1 MDRKIYI
8 LFQFLLIL
16 LLSNNIFAGRTG
28 KITGIV
34 TDAQTSEPL
43 LGINVIIEGTTQ
55 GAATGADG
63 TYIIINVEP
72 GTYNL
77 VFSGVGFQKKIVA
90 NVSVSSDFTTNI
102 NVELSSEAIGL
113 ETVVIQAEKPLVRKD
128 LTSSHTVI
136 DNTQI
141 DVLPVE
147 TINQILTL
155 QAGITEGV
163 GGELHIR
170 GGRATEIS
178 YNVNGISVNNLFA
191 RTSFAAG
198 SEGDFV
204 GTTRNVQIS
213 TNAVKELSV
222 ESGTF
227 NAEYG
232 NALSGIVNTVTKE
245 GGSKYTGSISYYTG
259 DYVSNHEDIF
269 LNINDI
275 NPVTDQVAEG
285 TLGGPVPLT
294 GDNLTFFLSGRYNNN
309 KGYLY
314 GRREHTIYDSVY
326 RSITNPNDIRISQT
340 GDNSIVSMNPSK
352 DYNLTGKFT
361 VKPFSTLK
369 LNYDVIYSNSDYQ
382 IYYHDYKYNPDA
394 NYHRY
399 EWGLVNS
406 LEVRHALSSSTFYTL
421 LGSYSLYD
429 FKRYLFPL
437 LDQSGNSVSFRPGMS
452 LADLHPDPRYQP
464 SYKTNTVTPY
474 TFVSGGTLNYQ
485 VYQRSYT
492 YELKFDMTSQIS
504 NQHEVK
510 FGVQT
515 KRDIMDFED
524 FTIQRDTTQ
533 YLTPTI
539 LGTESSVHD
548 LYSKKPVQYSAY
560 LQDKMEFVS
569 MIINAGL
576 RFDYFNSHSVY
587 APDINEPGSNL
598 TNADQ
603 KIEFSPRIGISF
615 PITDQGIIHFSYGHF
630 YQLPP
635 YTYLYTNSVFKSFG
649 GIPTYGNANL
659 NPERTVTYE
668 IGLQQQLSET
678 VAFNVTA
685 FYKDVRDLLALQ
697 RIRISTSVT
706 YDKYVNK
713 DYGNIKGITFSL
725 TKRKLP
731 DDFFGASIDY
741 TFQVAEGNEVGAEA
755 FFLDL
760 SSGRQSE
767 KIPVPLNW
775 DQPHTLNGVITFG
788 RPKDWHVTI
797 VGSINTGLPYT
808 PQLIESQILL
818 DPNSGRKP
826 MKTNVDLL
834 IEKSFEIQS
843 TVVTLFAKV
852 FNLFDQLNEIS
863 VYDNTGRATYNLEE
877 SKGGPQET
885 NRLAE
890 TVSGVHSATEYFVRP
905 QYYSAPRE
913 VRLGVSLEF

>member
-1 MDRKIYI
+1 MNRKTNI

-16 LLSNNIFAGRTG
+16 LLSINIFAGRTG
-28 KITGIV
+28 KITGKV

-43 LGINVIIEGTTQ
+43 IGINVIIEGTTQ

-72 GTYNL
+72 GTYSL

-90 NVSVSSDFTTNI
+90 NASVSSDFTTNI
-102 NVELSSEAIGL
+102 NVKLSSETIGL

-136 DNTQI
+136 DNNQI

-155 QAGITEGV
+155 QAGVTEGV

-191 RTSFAAG
+191 RTSFSTG

-232 NALSGIVNTVTKE
+232 NALSGVVNTVTKE
-245 GGSKYTGSISYYTG
+245 GGSKYTGSLSYYTG
-259 DYVSNHEDIF
+259 DYVSSHEDVF
-269 LNINDI
+269 LNINKI
-275 NPVTDQVAEG
+275 NLVTDQVMEG
-285 TLGGPVPLT
+285 TFGGPVPFT
-294 GDNLTFFLSGRYNNN
+294 GDNLNFFLSGRYNNN
-309 KGYLY
+309 QGYLY

-326 RSITNPNDIRISQT
+326 RSITDPNDIRIAQT
-340 GDNSIVSMNPSK
+340 GDNSLVSMNPSK

-382 IYYHDYKYNPDA
+382 TYYHDYKYNPDA

-406 LEVRHALSSSTFYTL
+406 LEVRHALSSSTFYSL
-421 LGSYSLYD
+421 LGSYSIYD

-437 LDQSGNSVSFRPGMS
+437 LDQSGNAVSFYPGMS
-452 LADLHPDPRYQP
+452 LANLHADPRYQP
-464 SYKTNTVTPY
+464 SYKANTVTPY

-485 VYQRSYT
+485 IYQRSYT
-492 YELKFDMTSQIS
+492 YELKFDMTSQIN

-515 KRDIMDFED
+515 KRDIMDYED

-539 LGTESSVHD
+539 LGTESSAHD
-548 LYSKKPVQYSAY
+548 LYSKKPVLYSAY

-569 MIINAGL
+569 MIINAGI
-576 RFDYFNSHSVY
+576 RFDYFNSHSDY
-587 APDINEPGSNL
+587 APDINEPRSNL
-598 TNADQ
+598 TNSDL

-635 YTYLYTNSVFKSFG
+635 YTYLYTNPAYKSFG

-659 NPERTVTYE
+659 NPEKTVTYE

-678 VAFNVTA
+678 IAFNVTG

-697 RIRISTSVT
+697 RIRVSTSVT

-741 TFQVAEGNEVGAEA
+741 TFEVAEGNEVGAES
-755 FFLDL
+755 FFLDI

-767 KIPVPLNW
+767 KIPIPLNW
-775 DQPHTLNGVITFG
+775 DQTHTLNGVITFG
-788 RPKDWHVTI
+788 NPKDWYVTV
-797 VGSINTGLPYT
+797 VGTINTGLPYT
-808 PQLIESQILL
+808 PQLIESKILL

-826 MKTNVDLL
+826 MQTNVDLL

-843 TVVTLFAKV
+843 TVITLFAKV
-852 FNLFDQLNEIS
+852 FNLFDVLNERS

-877 SKGGPQET
+877 TKGGPQET

-890 TVSGVHSATEYFVRP
+890 TVPGVHSASEYFVRP
-905 QYYSAPRE
+905 QYYSTPRE
-913 VRLGVSLEF
+913 VRLGISLEF

>member
-1 MDRKIYI
+1 MYRKKYI

-28 KITGIV
+28 KIAGKV

-55 GAATGADG
+55 GAATGNDG
-63 TYIIINVEP
+63 TYIIINIEP
-72 GTYNL
+72 GNYNL

-90 NVSVSSDFTTNI
+90 NVSVASDFTTNI
-102 NVELSSEAIGL
+102 NVKLSSEAIGL

-147 TINQILTL
+147 SINQILTL

-191 RTSFAAG
+191 RTSFSAG

-245 GGSKYTGSISYYTG
+245 GGSRYTGSISYYTG
-259 DYVSNHEDIF
+259 DYISNHEDIF
-269 LNINDI
+269 LNINKI
-275 NPVTDQVAEG
+275 NPVTDQVVEG
-285 TLGGPVPLT
+285 TFGGPVPLT
-294 GDNLTFFLSGRYNNN
+294 NDNLTFFLSGRYNNN
-309 KGYLY
+309 QGYLY
-314 GRREHTIYDSVY
+314 GLREHTIYDSVY
-326 RSITNPNDIRISQT
+326 RSITNPNDIRIAQT

-382 IYYHDYKYNPDA
+382 TYYHDYKYNPDA

-406 LEVRHALSSSTFYTL
+406 LEVRHALSSSSFYTL
-421 LGSYSLYD
+421 LGSYSIYD
-429 FKRYLFPL
+429 YKRYLFPL
-437 LDQSGNSVSFRPGMS
+437 LDQSGNAVSFHPGMS
-452 LADLHPDPRYQP
+452 LANLYPDPRYQP
-464 SYKTNTVTPY
+464 SYKSNTVTPY

-485 VYQRSYT
+485 LYQRSYT
-492 YELKFDMTSQIS
+492 YELRFDMTSQIN

-515 KRDIMDFED
+515 KHDMMDFED

-548 LYSKKPVQYSAY
+548 LYSRKPVQYSAY
-560 LQDKMEFVS
+560 LQDKMEFIS
-569 MIINAGL
+569 MIINAGI
-576 RFDYFNSHSVY
+576 RFDYFNAHSVY
-587 APDINEPGSNL
+587 APDNNAPKDNL
-598 TNADQ
+598 TNAGS

-635 YTYLYTNSVFKSFG
+635 YTYLYTNPEFKSFG
-649 GIPTYGNANL
+649 GIPTYSNANL
-659 NPERTVTYE
+659 NPEKTVTYE

-678 VAFNVTA
+678 IAFNVTG

-725 TKRKLP
+725 TKRKLA

-741 TFQVAEGNEVGAEA
+741 TFQVAEGNEVGAES

-775 DQPHTLNGVITFG
+775 DQTHTLNGVITFG
-788 RPKDWHVTI
+788 SPKDWYITI

-826 MKTNVDLL
+826 MKSNVDLL
-834 IEKSFEIQS
+834 IEKSFEIQN

-852 FNLFDQLNEIS
+852 FNLFDELNEIL

-877 SKGGPQET
+877 TKGGPQET
-885 NRLAE
+885 NRIAE

>member
-1 MDRKIYI
+1 MNRKIKI
-8 LFQFLLIL
+8 FFQFLLII
-16 LLSNNIFAGRTG
+16 LLSNNIFAGVTG
-28 KITGIV
+28 KITGKV

-63 TYIIINVEP
+63 SYIIINIEP
-72 GTYNL
+72 GTYKL
-77 VFSGVGFQKKIVA
+77 IFSGVGFQKKIVT

-113 ETVVIQAEKPLVRKD
+113 ETVVVQAEKPLVRKD

-136 DNTQI
+136 DNTEI

-147 TINQILTL
+147 SINQILTL
-155 QAGITEGV
+155 QAGITEGA

-170 GGRATEIS
+170 GGRATEVS

-191 RTSFAAG
+191 RTS

-213 TNAVKELSV
+213 TNAIQELSV

-232 NALSGIVNTVTKE
+232 NALSGVVNTVTKE
-245 GGSKYTGSISYYTG
+245 GGSKYTGSLSYYTG
-259 DYVSNHEDIF
+259 DYVSDHENIF
-269 LNINDI
+269 LNINKI
-275 NPVTDQVAEG
+275 NPVTDQVVEG
-285 TLGGPVPLT
+285 TFGGPFPFINE
-294 GDNLTFFLSGRYNNN
+294 GLTFFLSGRYNNN
-309 KGYLY
+309 KGYLD
-314 GRREHTIYDSVY
+314 GQRQFTIYDSVF
-326 RSITNPNDIRISQT
+326 RSLTNPNDIRVSQT
-340 GDNSIVSMNPSK
+340 GDNSIVAMNPSK

-361 VKPFSTLK
+361 IKPLSTLK
-369 LNYDVIYSNSDYQ
+369 LNYNIIYSNSEYQ
-382 IYYHDYKYNPDA
+382 TYDHDYKYNPDA
-394 NYHRY
+394 NYHRF
-399 EWGLVNS
+399 EWGLINS
-406 LEVRHALSSSTFYTL
+406 FEVRHALSNSTFYTL
-421 LGSYSLYD
+421 LGSYSIYD

-437 LDQSGNSVSFRPGMS
+437 LDQSGNAVSFYPGMS
-452 LADLHPDPRYQP
+452 LANLHADPRYQP
-464 SYKTNTVTPY
+464 SYKSNTVTPY
-474 TFVSGGTLNYQ
+474 TFVSGGTLNEQ
-485 VYQRSYT
+485 FYQRSKT
-492 YELKFDMTSQIS
+492 FELKFDITSQIS
-504 NQHEVK
+504 SQHEVK

-515 KRDIMDFED
+515 ERDMMDFEN

-548 LYSKKPVQYSAY
+548 LYTKKPVQYSAY

-569 MIINAGL
+569 MIINAGI

-587 APDINEPGSNL
+587 APDINAPHDNL
-598 TNADQ
+598 INADA
-603 KIEFSPRIGISF
+603 KVEFSPRIGISF
-615 PITDQGIIHFSYGHF
+615 PVTDQGIIHFSYGHF

-635 YTYLYTNSVFKSFG
+635 FTYLYTNPSFKSFG

-678 VAFNVTA
+678 IAFDVTS

-731 DDFFGASIDY
+731 DDIFGASLDY
-741 TFQVAEGNEVGAEA
+741 TFQVAEGNEVGAES

-775 DQPHTLNGVITFG
+775 DQTHTLNGVITFG
-788 RPKDWHVTI
+788 SHKDWYVTV
-797 VGSINTGLPYT
+797 VGSIYTGLPYT
-808 PQLIESQILL
+808 PQIIESQILL

-826 MKTNVDLL
+826 MQTNVDLL
-834 IEKSFEIQS
+834 IEKSFEIKN

-852 FNLFDQLNEIS
+852 FNLFDELNERS

-890 TVSGVHSATEYFVRP
+890 TIPGVHSASEYFIRP
-905 QYYSAPRE
+905 QYYSSPRE
-913 VRLGVSLEF
+913 VRFGISLEF